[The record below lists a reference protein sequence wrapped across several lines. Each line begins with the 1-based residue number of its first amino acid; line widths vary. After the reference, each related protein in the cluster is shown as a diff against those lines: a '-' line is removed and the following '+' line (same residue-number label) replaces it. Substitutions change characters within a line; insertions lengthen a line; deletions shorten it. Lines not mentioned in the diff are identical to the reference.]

1 MHTTSRIA
9 LACAS
14 ILALSTFSVLSA
26 AAQPPETVVEPED
39 HEGHL
44 VEADDVADEGEPDQA
59 APPAHDHD
67 ASHAAHAASAAGAGG
82 GAAGGGGA
90 AAGGAPGGSAPV
102 VTTATAAT
110 AEPTPET
117 APLGSSG
124 VGGTGGNGR
133 PVEDPDNP
141 R

>member
-59 APPAHDHD
+59 APPVHEHD
-67 ASHAAHAASAAGAGG
+67 AAHAAPAAGAGG
-82 GAAGGGGA
+82 GAASGGGG